1 MRQKKIPSTKPFFSA
16 AQQKFIAR
24 GLRDVFSSGRLILGK
39 YAKDFEERFA
49 AYIGTRY
56 AAAVSSC
63 TSALEIAL
71 RYHDVRGAR
80 VLMPTNTFVA
90 TANAVVFAGGKP
102 VLVDIEKETLAL
114 DLEKLHRRIDART
127 KGVIVV
133 HIAGIPYPYI
143 RELKTLC
150 ARKGLFLIED
160 TAHAC
165 GAVSGG
171 KKAGSWSG
179 AGCFSLYP
187 TKVMTTGTGGMI
199 TTDDKKLYEFARSLR
214 HHGVGGGLT
223 NITRLGNDW
232 VLDEL
237 RAVCGIAQL
246 KELERMIHLR
256 REKAARYDRAL
267 RDLAG
272 VRIFNEPR
280 GERWV
285 YYKYPIV
292 VPTPRLRQRLM
303 RTLYEKYA
311 IETGSIYYPP
321 CHLQPLYKNK
331 FGYRK
336 GDFPVA
342 EKILARVLCLPLYPA
357 LDVRT
362 QDFVIK
368 ALRKELKTS

>member
-1 MRQKKIPSTKPFFSA
+1 
-16 AQQKFIAR
+16 
-24 GLRDVFSSGRLILGK
+24 
-39 YAKDFEERFA
+39 
-49 AYIGTRY
+49 
-56 AAAVSSC
+56 
-63 TSALEIAL
+63 
-71 RYHDVRGAR
+71 
-80 VLMPTNTFVA
+80 
-90 TANAVVFAGGKP
+90 
-102 VLVDIEKETLAL
+102 
-114 DLEKLHRRIDART
+114 
-127 KGVIVV
+127 
-133 HIAGIPYPYI
+133 
-143 RELKTLC
+143 
-150 ARKGLFLIED
+150 
-160 TAHAC
+160 
-165 GAVSGG
+165 
-171 KKAGSWSG
+171 
-179 AGCFSLYP
+179 
-187 TKVMTTGTGGMI
+187 
-199 TTDDKKLYEFARSLR
+199 
-214 HHGVGGGLT
+214 
-223 NITRLGNDW
+223 
-232 VLDEL
+232 
-237 RAVCGIAQL
+237 
-246 KELERMIHLR
+246 MIHLR